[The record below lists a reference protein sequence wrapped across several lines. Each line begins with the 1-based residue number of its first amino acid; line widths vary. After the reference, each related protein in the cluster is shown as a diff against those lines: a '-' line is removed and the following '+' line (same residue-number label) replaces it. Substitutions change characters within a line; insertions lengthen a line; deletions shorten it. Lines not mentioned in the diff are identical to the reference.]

1 MDIFQIV
8 FISLIG
14 VFLIQ
19 IVKGQASHM
28 AILLTLVTS
37 ILILF
42 SIIPNILVMKDIISN
57 LSNYIDG
64 DEMYIPII
72 FKIIGVAYV
81 SEFASGICS
90 DAGENAI
97 ASKVE
102 LAGKMIILV
111 ISSPIIFT
119 LFEMIVT
126 ILP

>member
-1 MDIFQIV
+1 MNIFQIV
-8 FISLIG
+8 SIALIG
-14 VFLIQ
+14 VMLVQVIKVQ
-19 IVKGQASHM
+19 IPHIAT
-28 AILLTLVTS
+28 ILTLMTC

-42 SIIPNILVMKDIISN
+42 SIIPYVLILQDIINN

-64 DEMYIPII
+64 EKMYVSII
-72 FKIIGVAYV
+72 FKIIGIAYI
-81 SEFASGICS
+81 SEFASSICT
-90 DAGENAI
+90 DVGESAI

-111 ISSPIIFT
+111 VSSPIIFT